1 MVHYGGISCWIEIED
16 SSTTEYHVQTF
27 NDQRVVTCWIASE
40 VGKSFS
46 VGWRNSA
53 LPAPTAGHVFMDGND
68 CGGRVLCGPS
78 VACAR
83 HEGVTDARTVKRFT
97 FSPLTL
103 TGGAST
109 SPHALLTTR
118 VDDDAFL
125 GDSPKHQ
132 KLGLIEVAIYPVEIF
147 GYVQA
152 MANSSSY
159 NLPDIKLHERSKK
172 SVNHQ
177 IKLAEPKLLPVP
189 QNAVSHRIIGPP
201 LVTFVFRYRPLDI
214 LRANGIAPPPPQPKR
229 KLTVAFPRELTSD
242 EDLSDDDEIRA
253 LRARLTALE
262 AKRATKIR
270 VKQEEENIPPVT
282 GQLVGSSRKKAKLN

>member
-27 NDQRVVTCWIASE
+27 NDERIVTCWIASE

-68 CGGRVLCGPS
+68 CGGRVLYGPS

-83 HEGVTDARTVKRFT
+83 HEGVTDARTVKQFT

-103 TGGAST
+103 T
-109 SPHALLTTR
+109 
-118 VDDDAFL
+118 DDDAFL

-147 GYVQA
+147 GFVQV
-152 MANSSSY
+152 MSNSSPY

-214 LRANGIAPPPPQPKR
+214 LQASGIAPPPPQPKR
-229 KLTVAFPRELTSD
+229 KLTVAFPRELPSD
-242 EDLSDDDEIRA
+242 DDLSDDDEIRA
-253 LRARLTALE
+253 LRAKLTALE

-270 VKQEEENIPPVT
+270 VKEEEENIPPVT
-282 GQLVGSSRKKAKLN
+282 GQLVGSSRKKAKLY